1 MVDMEEEVRASDKL
15 VGLAFE
21 FEFALAFSFALDDGS
36 VIRLLPLLETGSVTF
51 LKALDLDLAA
61 SGLVGTKPLH
71 TEIVAATAATS
82 MHL

>member
-21 FEFALAFSFALDDGS
+21 FELAFSFALDDGS

-51 LKALDLDLAA
+51 LMALDLDLAA

>member
-21 FEFALAFSFALDDGS
+21 FEFEFAFALDDGS

-51 LKALDLDLAA
+51 LMALDLDLAA

>member
-21 FEFALAFSFALDDGS
+21 FALALAFALDDGS

-51 LKALDLDLAA
+51 LMALDLDLAA

-82 MHL
+82 MLL

>member
-21 FEFALAFSFALDDGS
+21 FALALALDDGS

-51 LKALDLDLAA
+51 LMALDLDLAA

>member
-15 VGLAFE
+15 VGLAFV
-21 FEFALAFSFALDDGS
+21 FAFVFAFALDDGS

-51 LKALDLDLAA
+51 LMALDLDLAA

>member
-15 VGLAFE
+15 VGLAFV
-21 FEFALAFSFALDDGS
+21 FEFAFSFALDDGS

-51 LKALDLDLAA
+51 LMALVVDLDLAA

-71 TEIVAATAATS
+71 TEIVAATAATI

>member
-15 VGLAFE
+15 VGLAFV
-21 FEFALAFSFALDDGS
+21 FEFAFAFALALDDGS
-36 VIRLLPLLETGSVTF
+36 TF
-51 LKALDLDLAA
+51 LMALDLDLAA